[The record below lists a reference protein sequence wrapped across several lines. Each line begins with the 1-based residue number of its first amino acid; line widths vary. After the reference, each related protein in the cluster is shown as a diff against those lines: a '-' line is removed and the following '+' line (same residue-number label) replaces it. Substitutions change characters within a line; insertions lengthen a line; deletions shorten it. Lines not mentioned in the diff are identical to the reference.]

1 MDGPNFGSSTPLN
14 PVPDG
19 DPTPTPRRE
28 KFVPPTPPMEE
39 NQSFSITKRVI
50 DGIHAFRK
58 VRWEPDE
65 PLDPTRLKT
74 MSEAD
79 VQILTAAVERE
90 VSPSDIALQARLQV
104 GRSRLSQR
112 FNDLRRTGYLSV
124 RTEGRSRYYRLTEAA
139 SGLFSEVNE

>member
-1 MDGPNFGSSTPLN
+1 MLSEPHMNPNPIFPN
-14 PVPDG
+14 A
-19 DPTPTPRRE
+19 
-28 KFVPPTPPMEE
+28 K
-39 NQSFSITKRVI
+39 KVI

-58 VRWEPDE
+58 VRWEADE
-65 PLDPTRLKT
+65 PLDPTRLKM

-79 VQILTAAVERE
+79 VQILTAAAERE
-90 VSPSDIALQARLQV
+90 VSPSDNALQARLQV

-139 SGLFSEVNE
+139 SNLFSEVNE